1 MSSLQRDWNLQ
12 GSRGSIYCASE
23 PDPAGGV
30 QYESG
35 GFILNTKPAAGSSS
49 GVALGEGG
57 GGSLFSIV
65 SAPPAPLPTVPAVV
79 VPLAELDV
87 KQMESL
93 CLPSMSPSPARR
105 PATLSLDAPCCPRT
119 LHASLLEHQI
129 SELEEDD
136 NENLLTV
143 SSITARPLIA
153 KSHELRSNRKSQ
165 QQYGNGT
172 GNGNGSQTAKSKCI
186 RRAKE
191 RDRIVQRRSKPPA
204 KDRDSSTTTTESG
217 GGNVEPPDGG
227 YGWFIVFGAFS
238 VQFWVAGLVKSYGV
252 LYVEIMETFPSSTA
266 TVASWIPAILSAL
279 CLVLAPLSSAL
290 CQRFSCRTVVFVGG
304 IFCAMGMML
313 SYFAT
318 SLVHLLFT
326 FGILTGIGGGLSTT
340 PGIVIVSQY
349 FDTHRALANGI
360 CVSGTAAGSFILPV
374 LIKHLVEKCGF
385 HATLLILGG
394 CMLHVCVSAMLYR
407 PISAYADQGQGGQAV
422 AEAAEKPLNED
433 INPSTTGILTTSTY
447 LDTCEVVGGNEL
459 SDKFIEHLFLEES
472 KNHLNYYTSKQ
483 PAAGAA
489 PGECNGNSGQQASLL
504 LHSPAPAAANDKS
517 AQESDDEVK
526 DIIGETTF
534 IKPMKKVRSS
544 GLLHSVED
552 LSTDSTWVYRK
563 HSGTDSNRGS
573 RRRRNVFANDEVISK
588 IQAHLE
594 RPLSPPSVVS
604 RGLSKSM
611 EIPTPVSNL
620 SELKQQQLSD
630 SGILDSQLV
639 ESVNGESPHFE
650 DDDDDDD
657 DDEEQLPRTCCERIE
672 MYLDISLLQ
681 EPRFILMTLSVTLM
695 SVGCPY
701 MLYYLPAHVISI
713 GYNKSEAGYLV
724 AISAVLDLCGRLGL
738 GWLSDLQLFDRK
750 KTYTLCILGAGLAVL
765 TIPFAKTLILV
776 GLSAAVYGL
785 CLGSWYVLMPVLLA
799 DVFGTDRI
807 SSSYGLVRMFQS
819 IGAISVPPLAGLLR
833 DLSGD
838 YEICFYCM
846 GSCMVLGCT
855 PLIVWSILEARNHRL
870 FVQGEE
876 DCEDDCEDA

>member
-1 MSSLQRDWNLQ
+1 MSSLQHEWHLQ
-12 GSRGSIYCASE
+12 GSRGSVYCASE

-35 GFILNTKPAAGSSS
+35 GLVLHGTLDGGSKANNGVSIGSAGGQPTS
-49 GVALGEGG
+49 
-57 GGSLFSIV
+57 GSLFSVV
-65 SAPPAPLPTVPAVV
+65 SAPPAPLPTVATAA
-79 VPLAELDV
+79 LAELDV
-87 KQMESL
+87 KQMQAL
-93 CLPSMSPSPARR
+93 CVPSPSQSPSQSQSQLQSCVSSCVSPARR
-105 PATLSLDAPCCPRT
+105 PASLSLDAPCCART

-153 KSHELRSNRKSQ
+153 KSHELRSNRKQ
-165 QQYGNGT
+165 QQLSHSSGT
-172 GNGNGSQTAKSKCI
+172 ARSKCL

-191 RDRIVQRRSKPPA
+191 LERPVQRRSKQLA
-204 KDRDSSTTTTESG
+204 KDRDSSASNSESG
-217 GGNVEPPDGG
+217 GVVAEPPDGG

-290 CQRFSCRTVVFVGG
+290 CQRFSCRSVVFVGG
-304 IFCAMGMML
+304 IFCSLGMVL
-313 SYFAT
+313 SFFAT
-318 SLVHLLFT
+318 SLLHLLFT

-349 FDTHRALANGI
+349 FDKHRALANGI
-360 CVSGTAAGSFILPV
+360 CVSGTAAGSFVLPI
-374 LIKHLVEKCGF
+374 LIKHLVENCGF
-385 HATLLILGG
+385 HGTLLILGG
-394 CMLHVCVSAMLYR
+394 CMLHVCVSATLYR
-407 PISAYADQGQGGQAV
+407 PLSALGETDRQVQGADV
-422 AEAAEKPLNED
+422 VIDSKPIGDD

-447 LDTCEVVGGNEL
+447 LDTCEVVSNEL
-459 SDKFIEHLFLEES
+459 NDKFIEHLFLEEC
-472 KNHLNYYTSKQ
+472 KNHLNYYASKQ
-483 PAAGAA
+483 PA
-489 PGECNGNSGQQASLL
+489 Q
-504 LHSPAPAAANDKS
+504 DKL

-573 RRRRNVFANDEVISK
+573 RRRRNVFANDETINK

-594 RPLSPPSVVS
+594 KPLSPPSVVS

-620 SELKQQQLSD
+620 SELKQQQQSD
-630 SGILDSQLV
+630 GSILDSQLL
-639 ESVNGESPHFE
+639 ESTVVY

-657 DDEEQLPRTCCERIE
+657 GNDAVDEDDDDERQLQRGCCARIE

-681 EPRFILMTLSVTLM
+681 DPSFILMCLSVTLM

-724 AISAVLDLCGRLGL
+724 AVSAVLDLCGRLGL
-738 GWLSDLQLFDRK
+738 GWLSDLHLFDLK

-846 GSCMVLGCT
+846 GSSMLIGCA
-855 PLIVWSILEARNHRL
+855 PLIVWIILEARNHRL
-870 FVQGEE
+870 FVHRDEEEEEEE
-876 DCEDDCEDA
+876 DACVGA

>member
-1 MSSLQRDWNLQ
+1 MSSLQRECRLQ
-12 GSRGSIYCASE
+12 DSRASVYCASE
-23 PDPAGGV
+23 PDPISRV

-35 GFILNTKPAAGSSS
+35 GLILTTTAATPTTPQAQPASRSQPAEPSLLNECQQSS
-49 GVALGEGG
+49 
-57 GGSLFSIV
+57 GSLFSVV
-65 SAPPAPLPTVPAVV
+65 SAPPAPVPMS
-79 VPLAELDV
+79 LAQLDV
-87 KQMESL
+87 HTLGGSGAFEGMANVQN
-93 CLPSMSPSPARR
+93 SPQPRR
-105 PATLSLDAPCCPRT
+105 PITLSIDTPCGPRT
-119 LHASLLEHQI
+119 LHSSFLEHQI
-129 SELEEDD
+129 SEIEEDD

-143 SSITARPLIA
+143 SSITARPLIE
-153 KSHELRSNRKSQ
+153 KSHELRSSRKLPPCSAL
-165 QQYGNGT
+165 GKSSKRSNA
-172 GNGNGSQTAKSKCI
+172 AK
-186 RRAKE
+186 RTL
-191 RDRIVQRRSKPPA
+191 QRRKESA
-204 KDRDSSTTTTESG
+204 KDSSATTTRSG
-217 GGNVEPPDGG
+217 SEIAEPPDGG

-290 CQRFSCRTVVFVGG
+290 CQRFSCRSVVFVGG
-304 IFCAMGMML
+304 IFCALGMIL

-318 SLVHLLFT
+318 NLLHLLFT

-349 FDTHRALANGI
+349 FDKHRALANGI
-360 CVSGTAAGSFILPV
+360 CVSGTAAGSFILPI
-374 LIKHLVEKCGF
+374 LIKHLAENWGF
-385 HATLLILGG
+385 HGTILILGG
-394 CMLHVCVSAMLYR
+394 CMLHVCVSATLYR
-407 PISAYADQGQGGQAV
+407 PISEYTHSQPDDAT
-422 AEAAEKPLNED
+422 KPLND
-433 INPSTTGILTTSTY
+433 LPNPVMLTSSTY
-447 LDTCEVVGGNEL
+447 LDACELPTDLNN
-459 SDKFIEHLFLEES
+459 KFIEHLFLEK
-472 KNHLNYYTSKQ
+472 KNQLNDYYNEKNQLQ
-483 PAAGAA
+483 PDA
-489 PGECNGNSGQQASLL
+489 Q
-504 LHSPAPAAANDKS
+504 DKS

-573 RRRRNVFANDEVISK
+573 RRRRNVFANDEIISK

-594 RPLSPPSVVS
+594 KPLSPPSIVT

-620 SELKQQQLSD
+620 SELKQTH
-630 SGILDSQLV
+630 GHILDGQLA
-639 ESVNGESPHFE
+639 ESNATYSVDVFDDDSNDN
-650 DDDDDDD
+650 DDDDDG
-657 DDEEQLPRTCCERIE
+657 DEQPRTCCERIE

-681 EPRFILMTLSVTLM
+681 DPSFILMCLSVTLM

-701 MLYYLPAHVISI
+701 MLYYLPAHTISI

-750 KTYTLCILGAGLAVL
+750 KTFTLCIFGAGLAVL
-765 TIPFAKTLILV
+765 TIPFASTLVWL

-799 DVFGTDRI
+799 DIFGTDRI

-833 DLSGD
+833 DVTGD

-846 GSCMVLGCT
+846 GSCMILGCT
-855 PLIVWSILEARNHRL
+855 PLIIWTILEARDHRW
-870 FVQGEE
+870 FVQRS
-876 DCEDDCEDA
+876 EDDCEES